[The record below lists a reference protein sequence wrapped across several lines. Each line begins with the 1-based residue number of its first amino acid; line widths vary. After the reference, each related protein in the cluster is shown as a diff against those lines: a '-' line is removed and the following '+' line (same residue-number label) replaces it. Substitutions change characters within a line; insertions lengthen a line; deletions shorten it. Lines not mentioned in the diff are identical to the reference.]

1 MKVFDLHCDTLSEL
15 RYAEEAGQPKSFAE
29 NDLQIDLKKLQ
40 KGDYMLQCFAAF
52 VNLARPGQ
60 DPLVAALEEIDIFK
74 RIMAKYSDFIAP
86 VYQPEDLRKNA
97 EAGKIS
103 GMLTIEEGGCCKGSL
118 GVLRLMHELG
128 VRMMTLTWNHE
139 NELASPNV
147 VPGADTDTIW
157 PCQPNTK
164 TGLKEKGFEFLA
176 EMERLHIIADVS
188 HLSDKGFWDIAEHST
203 RPFAASHSN
212 CRALAPH
219 CRNLTDEMIRAMAER
234 GGLVGLNYC
243 SGFLDNQPEESLC
256 RSTVALMAKHAA
268 HFNKVGG
275 IEIIGLGSDF
285 DSAARASLRTRWSAS
300 STGTHSASLRT
311 ICKNKRGY
319 SKMDQNMTLEKRIA
333 AELYSYQGKMSVF
346 VDDLQ
351 GHTVE
356 MGADEE
362 FETASTI
369 KAYILA
375 VLYLLCGRLRNAAG
389 SGRGSKAQGERHGHH
404 DDHLLGQHRHQH
416 GH

>member
-15 RYAEEAGQPKSFAE
+15 RRAEMRGDGQTFAH
-29 NDLQIDLKKLQ
+29 NNGHIDLEKLE

-52 VNLARPGQ
+52 VNLADPTPGA
-60 DPLVAALEEIDIFK
+60 DPLVTALEEIDVFK
-74 RIMAKYSDFIAP
+74 RMMERYSDRIAP
-86 VYQPEDLRKNA
+86 VYRPEDIRKNA

-103 GMLTIEEGGCCKGSL
+103 GMLTIEEAGCCKGSL
-118 GVLRLMHELG
+118 GVLRRMYELG

-147 VPGADTDTIW
+147 VPGNGPIW
-157 PCQPNTK
+157 PCMPNTE

-219 CRNLTDEMIRAMAER
+219 CRNLTDEMIRALANK

-243 SGFLDNQPEESLC
+243 SGFLDNQPEEKLC
-256 RSTVALMAKHAA
+256 RSTTALMAKHAA
-268 HFNKVGG
+268 HFKQVGG

-285 DSAARASLRTRWSAS
+285 DGIPTNPALP
-300 STGTHSASLRT
+300 G
-311 ICKNKRGY
+311 
-319 SKMDQNMTLEKRIA
+319 
-333 AELYSYQGKMSVF
+333 AESMPVLWDRLK
-346 VDDLQ
+346 
-351 GHTVE
+351 
-356 MGADEE
+356 
-362 FETASTI
+362 TAGFTENQLDGI
-369 KAYILA
+369 FWGNVMRVYRDAL
-375 VLYLLCGRLRNAAG
+375 
-389 SGRGSKAQGERHGHH
+389 
-404 DDHLLGQHRHQH
+404 
-416 GH
+416 